1 MIVRRLG
8 RYTPSSEG
16 LYKPTRAEKVKK
28 KLKSGLSRLNDRLEK
43 DREAYKEQRCLEKQE
58 YKEFMDKIKF
68 KRKHYKDAE
77 KKTLSRFRKKS
88 SKKLL
93 RGVGL

>member
-28 KLKSGLSRLNDRLEK
+28 NLKSGLSRLNEKLEK
-43 DREAYKEQRCLEKQE
+43 DREAYREQRSLEKQKH
-58 YKEFMDKIKF
+58 KEFINKIKF
-68 KRKHYKDAE
+68 KRKQLTDAE

-93 RGVGL
+93 RSFRL